1 VDVDTNCCPP
11 LSVFV
16 CRRLLRNAAVQLLD
30 SHANPAA
37 VADVAVRW
45 RLLCSDAGSR
55 DDDAEAP
62 QLCCSEGQLQLSSDA
77 RGRTFFGEIAVEQG
91 TGRMVGGEALRS

>member
-1 VDVDTNCCPP
+1 MTLKASTCSPA
-11 LSVFV
+11 SVLV
-16 CRRLLRNAAVQLLD
+16 CRRLLRNAVVQLLD

-37 VADVAVRW
+37 AADVAVRW
-45 RLLCSDAGSR
+45 RLLSSDAGSR

-77 RGRTFFGEIAVEQG
+77 RGRAFFGEIAVEPG
-91 TGRMVGGEALRS
+91 TGRMVGVVRC